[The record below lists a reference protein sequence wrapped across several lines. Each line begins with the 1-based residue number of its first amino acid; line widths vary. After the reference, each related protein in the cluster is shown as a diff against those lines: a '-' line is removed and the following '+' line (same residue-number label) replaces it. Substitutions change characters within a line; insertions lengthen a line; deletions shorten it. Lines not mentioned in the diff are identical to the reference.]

1 MRNSS
6 VPGLCAPR
14 SDVLHQSV
22 CEASSGG
29 QGQGIDRTRGCV
41 GTSGPQ
47 LRRSHESHKRNL
59 CFSHSWPQVAFH
71 NQHALQRSDARI
83 RVLLVHRA
91 EPDGLLNA
99 SHSTL
104 TDSDGSTFESVM
116 FCLLTAIPLTS
127 GAPGCLCPWAVLHGM
142 SSENHMSNRV

>member
-47 LRRSHESHKRNL
+47 LRGSHESHKRNP
-59 CFSHSWPQVAFH
+59 CFSHPWPLAFH
-71 NQHALQRSDARI
+71 NNQHGLQRSAARI
-83 RVLLVHRA
+83 RVLLAHGA
-91 EPDGLLNA
+91 EPEGRLNA

-104 TDSDGSTFESVM
+104 MHSDGSAFESIM
-116 FCLLTAIPLTS
+116 FCWLTAIPLTS
-127 GAPGCLCPWAVLHGM
+127 GTPGCLCPSAVLHGM